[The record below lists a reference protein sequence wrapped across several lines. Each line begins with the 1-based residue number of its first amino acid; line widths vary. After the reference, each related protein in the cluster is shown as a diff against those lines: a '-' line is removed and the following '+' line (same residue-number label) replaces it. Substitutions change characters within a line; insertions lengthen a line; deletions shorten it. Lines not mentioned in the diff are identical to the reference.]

1 MCFQMIAS
9 LQKWK
14 SGSNLNKKFCY
25 ICMTVQPLWTV
36 AIHKQDI
43 FFFAY
48 FFIFLNYENMI
59 AHLQETW
66 KIWQTWNKV
75 TYSSTM

>member
-1 MCFQMIAS
+1 MHDYTAPVNSSHTQTRYF
-9 LQKWK
+9 
-14 SGSNLNKKFCY
+14 
-25 ICMTVQPLWTV
+25 
-36 AIHKQDI
+36 

-66 KIWQTWNKV
+66 KILQTWNKV
-75 TYSSTM
+75 TYSYTM